1 MFLSCTATSI
11 WANVSKFWEY
21 FAAAEGEKFCFRP
34 LISSRSYIWPFLF
47 AMKYLIYDNPG
58 KYIRVF
64 QSLEIYKVN
73 EHAHFR
79 ENLKSRKLLTFV
91 KIIHVSCVWNDFKMF
106 ISPHNGFS
114 FVAYHVSWWQVTKVK
129 FTKISQQ
136 SNMYIYIDHL
146 LFPCQQDHLKY
157 QTY

>member
-1 MFLSCTATSI
+1 MYSHLHLSKCFKILRIFCGSRGRKILFSTANI
-11 WANVSKFWEY
+11 K
-21 FAAAEGEKFCFRP
+21 
-34 LISSRSYIWPFLF
+34 PFL
-47 AMKYLIYDNPG
+47 YLAIFIRNEISYIYDNLG

-79 ENLKSRKLLTFV
+79 ENLKSRKLLTFD
-91 KIIHVSCVWNDFKMF
+91 KNIHVSCVWNDFKMF

-136 SNMYIYIDHL
+136 SNMYIYISTICC
-146 LFPCQQDHLKY
+146 FPVSKI
-157 QTY
+157 T